1 MEDAPAMNWTREAYR
16 VYRVAVSTD
25 LQTRAAAQP
34 VKRASAPWKPWR
46 SNIGLKIAMAV
57 SGILLVLFLIVH
69 MAGNLHV
76 FEGREEMNAYA
87 AGLRSFGEPLLPHES
102 LLWVLRIGL
111 IVAVAVHI
119 WSAVVLTRR
128 ALAARPVRYASKK
141 PAKGESR
148 HAVATMRWGAV
159 VVFLFVIWHL
169 LDLTWRTVNPVKHLP
184 DAYGAVVATVSPER
198 WPVTVFYLLA
208 LVALGFHL
216 RHGVWS
222 AVQTIGG
229 PNTKWRG
236 RTQAISLAV
245 AVVVVAGF
253 AIVPLAVTFGLVS

>member
-1 MEDAPAMNWTREAYR
+1 
-16 VYRVAVSTD
+16 
-25 LQTRAAAQP
+25 
-34 VKRASAPWKPWR
+34 
-46 SNIGLKIAMAV
+46 MAV

-87 AGLRSFGEPLLPHES
+87 HGLRTFGQPLLPHES

-111 IVAVAVHI
+111 IAAAAVHI

-128 ALAARPVRYASKK
+128 ALAARPVRYKSKK

-159 VVFLFVIWHL
+159 VVFLFIIWHL
-169 LDLTWRTVNPVKHLP
+169 LDLTWRTVNPVKDVP
-184 DAYGAVVATVSPER
+184 DAYGAVVATFSPER

-208 LVALGFHL
+208 LFALFFHL
-216 RHGVWS
+216 RHGIWS
-222 AVQTIGG
+222 AVQTIAG
-229 PNTKWRG
+229 PDSKWRK
-236 RTQAISLAV
+236 RTQAIGLAV
-245 AVVVVAGF
+245 ALIVVLGF
-253 AIVPLAVTFGLVS
+253 AIVPISVTFGLVS

>member
-1 MEDAPAMNWTREAYR
+1 M
-16 VYRVAVSTD
+16 STD
-25 LQTRAAAQP
+25 LQTRTAAQP
-34 VKRASAPWKPWR
+34 GKRARAPQGPWR
-46 SNIGLKIAMAV
+46 SNIGLKIIMAV
-57 SGILLVLFLIVH
+57 SGILLVLFIIAH

-102 LLWVLRIGL
+102 FLWIMRIGL
-111 IVAVAVHI
+111 IAAALAHI

-128 ALAARPVRYASKK
+128 AMVARPVRYASKK
-141 PAKGESR
+141 PARGESR
-148 HAVATMRWGAV
+148 HAVATMRWGAIV
-159 VVFLFVIWHL
+159 IVLFVVWHL
-169 LDLTWRTVNPVKHLP
+169 LDLTWRTVNPVKDIH
-184 DAYGAVVATVSPER
+184 DAYGAVMATFSPER

-216 RHGVWS
+216 RHGIWS
-222 AVQTIGG
+222 AVQTISG

-236 RTQAISLAV
+236 RTRAISLAV

-253 AIVPLAVTFGLVS
+253 AIVPLAVTFELVS

>member
-1 MEDAPAMNWTREAYR
+1 
-16 VYRVAVSTD
+16 
-25 LQTRAAAQP
+25 
-34 VKRASAPWKPWR
+34 
-46 SNIGLKIAMAV
+46 MAV
-57 SGILLVLFLIVH
+57 SGILLVGFIIAH

-87 AGLRSFGEPLLPHES
+87 HGLRTFGEPLLPHES
-102 LLWVLRIGL
+102 LLWVMRIGL
-111 IVAVAVHI
+111 IAAVAAHI
-119 WSAVVLTRR
+119 WSAIVLTHR
-128 ALAARPVRYASKK
+128 AIHARPVRYASKK

-159 VVFLFVIWHL
+159 VIVLFVIWHL
-169 LDLTWRTVNPVKHLP
+169 LDLTWRTVNPVKDVP
-184 DAYGAVVATVSPER
+184 DAYGAVVATFDPSR

-222 AVQTIGG
+222 AVQTIAG
-229 PNTKWRG
+229 PNTAWRG
-236 RTQAISLAV
+236 RTQAIALGLAV
-245 AVVVVAGF
+245 IVVAGF

>member
-1 MEDAPAMNWTREAYR
+1 MQSRT
-16 VYRVAVSTD
+16 
-25 LQTRAAAQP
+25 AARSA
-34 VKRASAPWKPWR
+34 KRAPKPTGPWR

-57 SGILLVLFLIVH
+57 SGVLLVLFIIAH

-87 AGLRSFGEPLLPHES
+87 HGLRTLGEPLLPHES
-102 LLWVLRIGL
+102 ALWVLRIGL
-111 IVAVAVHI
+111 IAAAAVHI

-128 ALAARPVRYASKK
+128 SLAARPVRYHSRK

-148 HAVATMRWGAV
+148 HAVATMRWGAAV
-159 VVFLFVIWHL
+159 LVLFLAWHL
-169 LDLTWRTVNPVKHLP
+169 LDLTFRTVNPVKDVP
-184 DAYGAVVATVSPER
+184 DAYGAVVATFSPER

-222 AVQTIGG
+222 AVQTIAG
-229 PNTKWRG
+229 PDTKWRK
-236 RTQAISLAV
+236 RTQAVALAV
-245 AVVVVAGF
+245 ALVVVVGF
-253 AIVPLAVTFGLVS
+253 AIVPLSVTFGLVE

>member
-1 MEDAPAMNWTREAYR
+1 
-16 VYRVAVSTD
+16 VSTD
-25 LQTRAAAQP
+25 LQSRAPSPKA
-34 VKRASAPWKPWR
+34 KRPTSPTGPWA

-57 SGILLVLFLIVH
+57 SGILLVLFIIVH

-87 AGLRSFGEPLLPHES
+87 HGLRTLGEPLLPHES
-102 LLWVLRIGL
+102 VLWILRIGL
-111 IVAVAVHI
+111 IALAVVHI

-128 ALAARPVRYASKK
+128 SLAARPVRYKSKK

-159 VVFLFVIWHL
+159 VIVLFLAWHL
-169 LDLTWRTVNPVKHLP
+169 LDLTFRTVNPVKDVP
-184 DAYGAVVATVSPER
+184 DAYGAVVATFSPER

-216 RHGVWS
+216 RHGTWS
-222 AVQTIGG
+222 AVQTIAG
-229 PNTKWRG
+229 PDTKWRK
-236 RTQAISLAV
+236 RTQALAL
-245 AVVVVAGF
+245 AIALVVVVGF
-253 AIVPLAVTFGLVS
+253 AIVPLSVTFGLVK

>member
-1 MEDAPAMNWTREAYR
+1 
-16 VYRVAVSTD
+16 
-25 LQTRAAAQP
+25 
-34 VKRASAPWKPWR
+34 
-46 SNIGLKIAMAV
+46 MAV

-87 AGLRSFGEPLLPHES
+87 HGLRTFGEPLLPHES

-111 IVAVAVHI
+111 IAAAAVHI

-159 VVFLFVIWHL
+159 VVFLFIIWHL
-169 LDLTWRTVNPVKHLP
+169 LDLTWRTVNPVKDVP
-184 DAYGAVVATVSPER
+184 DAYGAVVATFSPER

-208 LVALGFHL
+208 LFALFFHL
-216 RHGVWS
+216 RHGIWS
-222 AVQTIGG
+222 AVQTIAG
-229 PNTKWRG
+229 PDTKWRK
-236 RTQAISLAV
+236 RTQAIGLAV
-245 AVVVVAGF
+245 ALIVVLGF
-253 AIVPLAVTFGLVS
+253 AIVPISVTFGLVS

>member
-1 MEDAPAMNWTREAYR
+1 
-16 VYRVAVSTD
+16 
-25 LQTRAAAQP
+25 LQSRTAAQP
-34 VKRASAPWKPWR
+34 AKRARAPQGPWR
-46 SNIGLKIAMAV
+46 SNIGLKITMAV
-57 SGILLVLFLIVH
+57 SGILLVLFIIAH

-102 LLWVLRIGL
+102 LLWVMRLGL
-111 IVAVAVHI
+111 IAAVAAHI

-128 ALAARPVRYASKK
+128 ARPVRYASKR

-159 VVFLFVIWHL
+159 VIVCFVVWHL
-169 LDLTWRTVNPVKHLP
+169 LDLTWRTVNPVKEIH
-184 DAYGAVVATVSPER
+184 DAYGAVLATFSPER

-208 LVALGFHL
+208 LIALGFHL
-216 RHGVWS
+216 RHGIWS
-222 AVQTIGG
+222 AVQTIAG

-236 RTQAISLAV
+236 RTQAISLVV
-245 AVVVVAGF
+245 AVVIVAGF
-253 AIVPLAVTFGLVS
+253 AIVPLAVTFGLVK